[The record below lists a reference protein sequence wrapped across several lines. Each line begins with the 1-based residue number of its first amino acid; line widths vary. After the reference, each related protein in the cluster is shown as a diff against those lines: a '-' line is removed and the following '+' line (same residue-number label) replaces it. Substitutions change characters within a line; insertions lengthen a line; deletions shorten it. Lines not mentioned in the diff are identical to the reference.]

1 MQFCTKKT
9 VMLTATHLHAMI
21 VHFPIA
27 LLLAGFLSDLLYLT
41 TKKPFFKTAGLYLL
55 VLGAL
60 GAVAAYLTGNAAG
73 DGLDDGSSLGKAIE
87 VHEDAALLTMV
98 LSVVAAAFR
107 MVIDSTKFKPKWG
120 YAASVVLYAI
130 VIASVARTGFYGGE
144 LVYKHGAGVE
154 LEISLSPESEN

>member
-1 MQFCTKKT
+1 
-9 VMLTATHLHAMI
+9 MI

-27 LLLAGFLSDLLYLT
+27 LLLAGFLSDLIYLT
-41 TKKPFFKTAGLYLL
+41 TKKPFFKTASLYLL

-73 DGLDDGSSLGKAIE
+73 EGMDDGSSLSQAVEI
-87 VHEDAALLTMV
+87 HEEAALLTMV
-98 LSVVAAAFR
+98 LSLVAAGFR
-107 MVIDSTKFKPKWG
+107 LLIEFTKFKPKWG
-120 YAASVVLYAI
+120 YAAAVVLFAF

-154 LEISLSPESEN
+154 LEISLTPEPEN